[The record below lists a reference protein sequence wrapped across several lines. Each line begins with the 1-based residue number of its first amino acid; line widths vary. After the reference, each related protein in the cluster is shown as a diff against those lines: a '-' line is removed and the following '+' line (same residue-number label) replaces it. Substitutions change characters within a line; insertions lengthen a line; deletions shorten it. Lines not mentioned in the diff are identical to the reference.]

1 MHLQRLRRAIC
12 ALLIAAFMMV
22 GIAPAALAYIPAKV
36 KTTTL
41 VYQSVSPSA
50 ARLQVPQNLP
60 VAITAI
66 KGGWAQ
72 VDYKGHVGYMP
83 LSYLTPTAKVP
94 GYATCSA
101 AVYSASGAQMCTIPT
116 GTGVYV
122 LGTINGGY
130 LVMNGYGTLG
140 FMKSGTLSNT
150 KPQPAQPQYSRMDR
164 VMLVAKYLL
173 GRPYELS
180 SDPPNTFN
188 CSSFVQ
194 FCMAAGGYSMR
205 GTAYEQAAD
214 GRYQMITSLGSLQV
228 GDVLCFDTTGDHRV
242 DHTAIYIGG
251 GKFVEASKNAGQVH
265 VNTFT
270 SWYMSHFMCARRPA

>member
-1 MHLQRLRRAIC
+1 MRLQRLRRAIC

-22 GIAPAALAYIPAKV
+22 GVAPAALAYIPAKV

-50 ARLQVPQNLP
+50 ARLQVPQDLP

-66 KGGWAQ
+66 KSGWAQ
-72 VDYKGHVGYMP
+72 VNYKGHVGYMP
-83 LSYLTPTAKVP
+83 LSYLTPTA
-94 GYATCSA
+94 
-101 AVYSASGAQMCTIPT
+101 I
-116 GTGVYV
+116 YV
-122 LGTINGGY
+122 LGTVNGGF

-164 VMLVAKYLL
+164 VMLVARYLL